1 MPPSEPSKSTSPQT
15 HLGGPDAGAGGEA
28 LIGLTLRQTLVLV
41 GMPGSG
47 KSAIGRTLA
56 ARLGVPMRDSDAEI
70 EARARRTIAEIFER
84 DGEAFFRDRERLV
97 IASLLKGPPAILSTG
112 GGAWLSEQNRTLISK
127 RAAVLWLRADLELL
141 WNRVKHRDTRP
152 LLRTAD
158 PKATLTELFEARQ
171 PAYGKAPLAIDV
183 ASDWSIEETCD
194 AVQAALIVAG
204 VIARTD
210 TAKGV

>member
-1 MPPSEPSKSTSPQT
+1 
-15 HLGGPDAGAGGEA
+15 
-28 LIGLTLRQTLVLV
+28 
-41 GMPGSG
+41 
-47 KSAIGRTLA
+47 
-56 ARLGVPMRDSDAEI
+56 
-70 EARARRTIAEIFER
+70 
-84 DGEAFFRDRERLV
+84 
-97 IASLLKGPPAILSTG
+97 
-112 GGAWLSEQNRTLISK
+112 

-171 PAYGKAPLAIDV
+171 PAYAKAPLAIDV
-183 ASDWSIEETCD
+183 AADWSIEETCD
-194 AVQAALIVAG
+194 AVQAALIAAG